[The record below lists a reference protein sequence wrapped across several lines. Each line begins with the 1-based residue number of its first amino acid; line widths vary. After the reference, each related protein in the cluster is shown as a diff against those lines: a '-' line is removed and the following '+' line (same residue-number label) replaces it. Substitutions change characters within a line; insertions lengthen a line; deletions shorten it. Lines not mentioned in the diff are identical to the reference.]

1 MEGDFAKAV
10 EPGRNAVRNAPNSA
24 GAWENLAYAYLGS
37 NHPDEAWQSMQQ
49 VMTKFPDSD
58 GAHWFNYIVA
68 TTLGKQADAE
78 RELAW
83 AKGKQFEYR
92 FLGSE
97 DRVLWEQGKLRAT
110 EENTRRMLEME
121 NNQGLKETA
130 EGDLGFLAMV
140 EADLGACDRALKNA
154 TTLAASSSRAALTQS
169 GYVFATC
176 GQGQKAETNLAKLN
190 KEYPLDSF
198 LQKSELP
205 QMRARLNLQRGN
217 GVKAIE
223 DLRPAEWAE
232 LGFVELGVPTYLRGL
247 AFLQNKQGTE
257 AAAEFQKIVDH
268 RGALLPGPYGSLA
281 KLGMGRAYAM
291 TGDMAKA
298 RTAYQDL
305 FAVWKDADSDIP
317 ILKEARAEYAKVQ

>member
-1 MEGDFAKAV
+1 M
-10 EPGRNAVRNAPNSA
+10 
-24 GAWENLAYAYLGS
+24 
-37 NHPDEAWQSMQQ
+37 
-49 VMTKFPDSD
+49 
-58 GAHWFNYIVA
+58 
-68 TTLGKQADAE
+68 
-78 RELAW
+78 
-83 AKGKQFEYR
+83 AKGKEFEYR

-97 DRVLWEQGKLRAT
+97 NRLLWEQGRLRAT

-121 NNQGLKETA
+121 NSQGLKETA
-130 EGDLGFLAMV
+130 EGDLGFLAMI
-140 EADLGACDRALKNA
+140 EADFGACDRALKNA

-169 GYVFATC
+169 GFVFATC
-176 GQGQKAETNLAKLN
+176 GQGPKAEANLAKLN

-205 QMRARLNLQRGN
+205 QMRARLSLQGGN
-217 GVKAIE
+217 GAKAIE

-247 AFLQNKQGTE
+247 ALLQNKQGAE

-268 RGALLPGPYGSLA
+268 RGALLPGAYGSLA

-305 FAVWKDADSDIP
+305 FAVWKDADSDLP
-317 ILKEARAEYAKVQ
+317 ILKQARAEYAKLQ